1 MVVDAASWC
10 GTVRLVWDNYD
21 GSLRKCDGEV
31 PLMEDLVEV
40 GQYDSVIAA
49 DLAKASLESSGIQA
63 ILINKGIA
71 QIYPGATYAFG
82 GIRLMVRAEDAQA
95 ATEILS
101 LKDEPN

>member
-1 MVVDAASWC
+1 
-10 GTVRLVWDNYD
+10 
-21 GSLRKCDGEV
+21 
-31 PLMEDLVEV
+31 MEDLVEV

-49 DLAKASLESSGIQA
+49 DLVKASLESFGIQA

-82 GIRLMVRAEDAQA
+82 GIKLMVRAEDAQV
-95 ATEILS
+95 ATQLLS

>member
-1 MVVDAASWC
+1 MPQAQGGMV
-10 GTVRLVWDNYD
+10 RPVWDDCYKPVW
-21 GSLRKCDGEV
+21 KCGGEV
-31 PLMEDLVEV
+31 LQMEDLVEV

-49 DLAKASLESSGIQA
+49 DLVKASLESFGIQA

-82 GIRLMVRAEDAQA
+82 GIKLMVRAEDAQV
-95 ATEILS
+95 ATQLLS